1 VLIAAGSSDAA
12 LAFIEIGALILGL
25 ALLSRFAGR
34 FGLTAVPLYLLAG
47 LAMGEGGVIQL
58 DVTLEFFE
66 IAAEIGVLLLLF
78 ALGLEYSESELRS
91 GLRSGVA
98 PGVVDMLLN
107 ATPGVAAGF
116 LLGWDPLAA
125 VLLGGIT
132 WITSSG
138 VVSKVLSDLGRL
150 GFRETPSV
158 LNLLVI
164 EDLAM
169 AIYLPVVAALIV
181 GGSATAMATSVV
193 VALIAVTVI
202 LLAALRYGRR
212 LSDLVAGGS
221 DEAFLLTVFGITLLV
236 AGLAQEL
243 EVSGAIGAFLVG
255 LALSGQ
261 AELRANMLISPLRD
275 LFAATFFLFF
285 SFQIDP
291 ADLVGVAVPAL
302 LLAVVTV
309 LTKVATGWYAAGRMG
324 VGPRGRMRAG
334 TVMVAR
340 GEFSIVIA
348 ALGSSL
354 LDGPDL
360 GALAA
365 CYVLIT
371 AIIGPLAAKFSDR
384 IPLPPRLMRRKITA
398 RV

>member
-1 VLIAAGSSDAA
+1 
-12 LAFIEIGALILGL
+12 
-25 ALLSRFAGR
+25 
-34 FGLTAVPLYLLAG
+34 
-47 LAMGEGGVIQL
+47 M
-58 DVTLEFFE
+58 
-66 IAAEIGVLLLLF
+66 
-78 ALGLEYSESELRS
+78 
-91 GLRSGVA
+91 
-98 PGVVDMLLN
+98 
-107 ATPGVAAGF
+107 
-116 LLGWDPLAA
+116 
-125 VLLGGIT
+125 
-132 WITSSG
+132 
-138 VVSKVLSDLGRL
+138 
-150 GFRETPSV
+150 
-158 LNLLVI
+158 
-164 EDLAM
+164 
-169 AIYLPVVAALIV
+169 
-181 GGSATAMATSVV
+181 
-193 VALIAVTVI
+193 
-202 LLAALRYGRR
+202 
-212 LSDLVAGGS
+212 
-221 DEAFLLTVFGITLLV
+221 FGITLLV

-354 LDGPDL
+354 LDGPAL

-365 CYVLIT
+365 WYVLIT
-371 AIIGPLAAKFSDR
+371 AIIGPMAAKFSDR
-384 IPLPPRLMRRKITA
+384 SPLPPRLMRRKITA